1 MSGCKACS
9 HTYMLARL
17 HSGACTRMRAL
28 MRNTGCGCRNSY
40 GAGAVSW
47 GSPVC
52 HSRRVAACPLRPSR
66 VRVRKSVLSV
76 DDVAVPG
83 CAVAGGR
90 WGAFC
95 PTACPGSGD
104 WSPVCELSRCA
115 SVDGLRSDPR
125 RDCGHVSGRG
135 PHRLGPRASRA
146 RRLSKISNYVIT
158 IRDAVLDTFKAS
170 RG

>member
-104 WSPVCELSRCA
+104 WSPVCELSCRA
-115 SVDGLRSDPR
+115 VRPGGRSAVPIQSETVDT
-125 RDCGHVSGRG
+125 CQ
-135 PHRLGPRASRA
+135 RA
-146 RRLSKISNYVIT
+146 RPAQARPSGFARARGGSAKLVIT
-158 IRDAVLDTFKAS
+158 
-170 RG
+170 

>member
-9 HTYMLARL
+9 HTYMHARL

-83 CAVAGGR
+83 CAVAAGGHSAR
-90 WGAFC
+90 PRVQGLA
-95 PTACPGSGD
+95 TG
-104 WSPVCELSRCA
+104 VRCVSCRVA
-115 SVDGLRSDPR
+115 LCVRVDGLPFRSNPR
-125 RDCGHVSGRG
+125 LWTHVSGRG
-135 PHRLGPRASRA
+135 PHIRLGPRASRA
-146 RRLSKISNYVIT
+146 LGGSAKLVKVI
-158 IRDAVLDTFKAS
+158 DT
-170 RG
+170 